1 MTLIELLVAILFID
15 FLFAII
21 CGIASIWVPALS
33 LFNLKVLV
41 FCLTVGPVFIFAYLF
56 VYITFFFSSEDKN
69 NESNSNYEENTLEE
83 EEDTLEEIYLKE
95 IGRLIDKFFST
106 KWCRDNLI
114 VPIAVNE
121 SNKKGLV
128 KLAITDSSNLGN
140 LENLIIKRLS
150 KKGYNCEFIEQSPE
164 EIKKIIEY
172 LEEINDKKPL

>member
-21 CGIASIWVPALS
+21 CGIASIWIPALS

-41 FCLTVGPVFIFAYLF
+41 FCFTVGPVFIFAYLF

-69 NESNSNYEENTLEE
+69 NESNSNYEEN
-83 EEDTLEEIYLKE
+83 TLEEIYLKE

-150 KKGYNCEFIEQSPE
+150 KKGYSCEFIEQSPK
-164 EIKKIIEY
+164 EIKKIFEY

>member
-21 CGIASIWVPALS
+21 CGIASIWIPALS

-83 EEDTLEEIYLKE
+83 IYLKE

-114 VPIAVNE
+114 IPIAVNE

-150 KKGYNCEFIEQSPE
+150 KKGYSCEFIEQSAE